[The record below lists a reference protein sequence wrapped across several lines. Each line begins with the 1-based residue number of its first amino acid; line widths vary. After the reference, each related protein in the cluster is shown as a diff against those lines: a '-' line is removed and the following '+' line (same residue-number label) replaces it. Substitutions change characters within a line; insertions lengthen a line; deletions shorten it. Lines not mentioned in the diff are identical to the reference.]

1 MAEFRFEE
9 TKVVV
14 VDSMSASRSASRNA
28 LFEFGF
34 REIELL
40 DEMSRARDRLEG
52 AADLLICEARGSGEE
67 CATLCADIRR
77 GRLGGDVFLPI
88 VATVWEPKAELVQ
101 CLVDGGVDLILS
113 LPISRTKLGQA
124 VRTLIKARKPFVVT
138 SDYFGPDRRAEARA
152 EGDEAPLVQAP
163 NSLRR
168 KATGDDEGVDAHD
181 AMNTVRH
188 RRVEAYVNRLLVTL
202 DMISMAPE
210 GHDGNGSNAK
220 SQKVLVG
227 ELGDTARALGRSI
240 RETRF
245 RHQGEL
251 CDSIS
256 DVIKRISRP
265 PSPLKKDLELV
276 RQLALALQVAVH
288 TDDES
293 SATAVSDIAAL
304 VSAQGAA
311 G

>member
-1 MAEFRFEE
+1 MAEFRLEE

-28 LFEFGF
+28 LFESGF

-124 VRTLIKARKPFVVT
+124 VRTLIKARKPFVV
-138 SDYFGPDRRAEARA
+138 SGPTDAR
-152 EGDEAPLVQAP
+152 
-163 NSLRR
+163 
-168 KATGDDEGVDAHD
+168 
-181 AMNTVRH
+181 
-188 RRVEAYVNRLLVTL
+188 RRVPKGTRRPSFRRQTRCAARQPAT
-202 DMISMAPE
+202 MR
-210 GHDGNGSNAK
+210 GS
-220 SQKVLVG
+220 
-227 ELGDTARALGRSI
+227 
-240 RETRF
+240 TRTT
-245 RHQGEL
+245 
-251 CDSIS
+251 
-256 DVIKRISRP
+256 P
-265 PSPLKKDLELV
+265 
-276 RQLALALQVAVH
+276 
-288 TDDES
+288 
-293 SATAVSDIAAL
+293 
-304 VSAQGAA
+304 
-311 G
+311 

>member
-1 MAEFRFEE
+1 M
-9 TKVVV
+9 
-14 VDSMSASRSASRNA
+14 
-28 LFEFGF
+28 
-34 REIELL
+34 
-40 DEMSRARDRLEG
+40 
-52 AADLLICEARGSGEE
+52 
-67 CATLCADIRR
+67 
-77 GRLGGDVFLPI
+77 
-88 VATVWEPKAELVQ
+88 
-101 CLVDGGVDLILS
+101 DGGVDLILS
-113 LPISRTKLGQA
+113 LPISRRKLGQA
-124 VRTLIKARKPFVVT
+124 ITTLITERKPFVVT

-168 KATGDDEGVDAHD
+168 KATGDDEGVDVHD
-181 AMNTVRH
+181 AVNTVRH

-202 DMISMAPE
+202 DMISMAAE
-210 GHDGNGSNAK
+210 EHGGNGSNAN

-240 RETRF
+240 RETRY

-251 CDSIS
+251 CDSIA
-256 DVIKRISRP
+256 DVIMRMSGP
-265 PSPLKKDLELV
+265 PSPGKKDLELL
-276 RQLALALQVAVH
+276 RQLTLALHVAVH
-288 TDDES
+288 VDNES

>member
-1 MAEFRFEE
+1 M
-9 TKVVV
+9 
-14 VDSMSASRSASRNA
+14 
-28 LFEFGF
+28 
-34 REIELL
+34 
-40 DEMSRARDRLEG
+40 
-52 AADLLICEARGSGEE
+52 
-67 CATLCADIRR
+67 
-77 GRLGGDVFLPI
+77 FLPI

-220 SQKVLVG
+220 SQKVLVS

-256 DVIKRISRP
+256 DVIKRMSRP